1 MGNELLYES
10 KKKSFKPIIDLHEV
24 VLLLLKLQAEACIE
38 VSNSIIETSK
48 HLSSGK
54 CQRFSSDGKNIR
66 GNVMNRNLLIFF
78 LQHVGFIIN
87 LKKTTNYEHISQN
100 LLPHPQAIALKL
112 VKLMQKSVSSSTA
125 KTFTAATNTFCKLQS
140 RTKYLEQNGIIQ

>member
-48 HLSSGK
+48 HSSSGK

-66 GNVMNRNLLIFF
+66 GNVMNKNLLTFF
-78 LQHVGFIIN
+78 SSACGFYHKS
-87 LKKTTNYEHISQN
+87 KKNN
-100 LLPHPQAIALKL
+100 
-112 VKLMQKSVSSSTA
+112 
-125 KTFTAATNTFCKLQS
+125 
-140 RTKYLEQNGIIQ
+140 